1 MLRVTRGKL
10 QRCNE
15 KERAH
20 MSDQTPSGE
29 GVDPTPKNIE
39 HLLHDVREALQ
50 MDVAFVS
57 EFAGDQLVFRAL
69 EGDAES
75 FGWQEGESFP
85 INESYCKRVLDGHIP
100 DVVPDAKREDATKDL
115 RVTSEADMGSYC
127 AVPLVLSDGRLY
139 GTLCCVSHAPDPWLR
154 ERDLRLMER
163 TASWLVKH
171 LERLD
176 STLRS
181 LGELATRDHLT
192 GVYNRRAGEAH
203 LVKDIARA
211 ERGGGTL
218 SLAVLDLDRLKPIN
232 DEHGHRAGDASL
244 EYFVSVLGRS
254 VREGDWIARWGGDEF
269 VVGVWQ
275 AQGEETSAER
285 VLERAAMELR
295 EDPPVLPS
303 GEEARLTFS
312 AGVVQWRAGD
322 DAQGLFRKA
331 DEALYRAKRAGRNTV
346 VVHAD

>member
-1 MLRVTRGKL
+1 
-10 QRCNE
+10 
-15 KERAH
+15 
-20 MSDQTPSGE
+20 MSDRTPAGE
-29 GVDPTPKNIE
+29 GFGPRPKNIE
-39 HLLHDVREALQ
+39 QLLRDVREALQ

-57 EFAGDQLVFRAL
+57 EFAGDQLVFRKL
-69 EGDAES
+69 EGEAES
-75 FGWQEGESFP
+75 FGWHEGESFP
-85 INESYCKRVLDGHIP
+85 IDESYCKRVLDGRIP
-100 DVVPDAKREDATKDL
+100 NVVPDAKREDATKDL

-139 GTLCCVSHAPDPWLR
+139 GTLCCVSHAPDLWLR

-163 TASWLVKH
+163 TARELVKH

-176 STLRS
+176 SVLRS
-181 LGELATRDHLT
+181 LGELAARDHLT
-192 GVYNRRAGEAH
+192 GVYNRRAGEEQ

-211 ERGGGTL
+211 ERGGGTMA
-218 SLAVLDLDRLKPIN
+218 LAVLDLDRLKPIN
-232 DEHGHRAGDASL
+232 DEHGHRAGDACL
-244 EYFVSVLGRS
+244 EHFASVLCRS

-285 VLERAAMELR
+285 VLERAAGKLR

-303 GEEARLTFS
+303 GEEARVTFS
-312 AGVVQWRAGD
+312 AGVVQWRGGD